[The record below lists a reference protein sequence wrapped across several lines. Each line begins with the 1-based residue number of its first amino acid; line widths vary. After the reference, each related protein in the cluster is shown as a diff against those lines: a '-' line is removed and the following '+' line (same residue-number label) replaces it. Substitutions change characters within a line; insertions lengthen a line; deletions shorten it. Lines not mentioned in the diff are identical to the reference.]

1 MRYTFP
7 ETVLHRFYGGQ
18 ISNTDG
24 GDPIGP
30 LAVDSSGAVYG
41 ATRFGGEGCP
51 TKSGRSCGTIF
62 QLVLLSPKEGNGRKT
77 CSINSPAKLTAHLRW
92 AELCLTARERCTEPL
107 RRAEKKKAVRCSR

>member
-41 ATRFGGEGCP
+41 ATRF
-51 TKSGRSCGTIF
+51 
-62 QLVLLSPKEGNGRKT
+62 
-77 CSINSPAKLTAHLRW
+77 W
-92 AELCLTARERCTEPL
+92 W
-107 RRAEKKKAVRCSR
+107 RRMSDEVRA